1 MKAPDKKKWISVVLS
16 VMLILV
22 NLQCGIPSA
31 DASDILVNGK
41 LQDGSFENMHAFS
54 KDYVQFEPSPTDPWR
69 TTAETNLIELFR
81 ENKSTYVSN
90 VYLTPSDGKYAAELN
105 ADEESTLY
113 QIVDTEPSSLYEW
126 GLDHGSRTES
136 ETMALII
143 GPNQVYAPSKN
154 WGEGYETSDLNYP
167 NPTLRTGYKY
177 GMDQMMQMVAWL
189 KAIGKI
195 GSTKNNN
202 GLANGGEA
210 IIVYSKKFAAHGGFE
225 DNQDNQPFSL
235 EPSSVYTERWY
246 IWVMTDHNTTEAG
259 ATNPWGHYG
268 SNAEK
273 ENSESSGID
282 LSKYYLYPVP
292 SGQSKTIFAFTSVD
306 NSVPP
311 NKTFEDPTY
320 GNFLDNINFKLYR
333 SLSASTTA
341 HGSAVIGSSDGT
353 AEGSGEKNGY
363 AVSVDNHLATFIEDG
378 NTLKVQAK
386 ILEEERTEVVFADIY
401 YTEQN
406 LDGNG
411 SSTSFV
417 SARETER
424 WEVSTDDAGN
434 LVYSCILDQ
443 INSAVNLHFVFIKK
457 PLLTY
462 DANGGKPY
470 ICTPGGEGSEEE
482 NVYSFVPM
490 IGEEEVTY
498 VQPFTSHAPEGQNDG
513 WKFMGWKLFDDN
525 GEGGL
530 LPDVHTIACN
540 YQKNSAET
548 QNFVIL
554 KEGVFSGSEDTENGI
569 HWKTTGEPVYDGQA
583 TGLTLIA
590 QWRWCQTFV
599 PQTDAGNGYLDSEL
613 GGIVEIT
620 SAADKTEEESS
631 EGVKRY
637 YADASELISVEA
649 YPEDG
654 FYFAGWFDESD
665 RLVSTCPELT
675 YVETKESVN
684 TYYARFAKKFEQRFA
699 RQIRTDGT
707 WENLSDEDA
716 SVPLLDHTILH
727 ESKGTVVSSTA
738 SNNADYALK
747 GWYDAQGNR
756 VDDSM
761 LCNGGKTIRYPVDG
775 DAVYYARFEKA
786 SVVQFA
792 MQFVDPDGNITDLSA
807 SNVYGQLST
816 TVVTGISG
824 ESVSAKIYPSQGYQL
839 IGWFD
844 GPGKDAE
851 QVEET
856 DPSDVRVITPTITEH
871 DNMVYYARLTARTDT
886 VYRVQHYFQNWN
898 NKTDGSFTLVDD
910 LKYFGTTGAEVTPTV
925 TPNLSKPGREGY
937 ACITEI
943 KPGRIAAN
951 GGLIF
956 RLEYTRTETVLR
968 YDANE
973 PEGCSAEGS
982 IADTAGYAGFA
993 VEVAENTYNINGY
1006 LFNGWNTEPDG
1017 SGTAY
1022 LQGDAYLLKAGE
1034 EGSNPNVL
1042 FAQWVPDDAT
1052 QYKVQHIKL
1061 DKNGEEK
1068 TTPEETVYYG
1078 VTGTEVHAVK
1088 KVYEG
1093 YVLDEERS
1101 SATKSGTVKGDG
1113 SLTLKLFYVPQET
1126 ILTYMPNG
1134 GTGEAVSSAGVVD
1147 EKLKVANGADLF
1159 SRPGY
1164 TFIGWQTLD
1173 NVSYRPGDDYL
1184 LTAGEDILLAQWAAN
1199 TDTVYKVYHY
1209 KVSSDGMSRILVTS
1223 EEKTGKTGT
1232 PVTAE
1237 PIAVPGYELK
1247 GDFSLNGMSS
1257 NPTGI
1262 IAGDGSLI
1270 LTLHYVPAAAKL
1282 IYHANG
1288 GDGADISIS
1297 GRGGE
1302 TVTVADNTFTRQGY
1316 SFICWSTADGTIY
1329 APKGSL
1335 TFDREEII
1343 LYAQWEANKDTP
1355 YCVQHYKLNRNGENP
1370 KLEKEERKK
1379 GTTNDTAEAIPLEL
1393 CGYTLDAQNESAV
1406 KSGVIQAD
1414 GSLVLKLYYVPN
1426 AATLTYKANGGTGE
1440 DITENGF
1447 VDEMLTV
1454 QPGTA
1459 FTKSDYQFVGWN
1471 TAADGTGESYKPG
1484 DRYTLKG
1491 DENVLYAQWESKL
1504 LPPAD
1509 NPPSD
1514 NPPSDNPP
1522 SEPTEPITPAA
1533 PETPERP
1540 PLIYDGNG
1548 GTAGSNGQTT
1558 IDGAAGGENTAGE
1571 NPFEKDGYEFIGW
1584 NTKPDGTGKFYP
1596 AGSEIPLEDVVEV
1609 LYAQWVRVD
1618 NPDVAL
1624 GNREDFDSEKTNDTH
1639 IPKTGDDSQSA
1650 GWIVL
1655 MIAAGIGLLLLAFG
1669 KRRIK

>member
-386 ILEEERTEVVFADIY
+386 ILEEERTEVVFAGIY

-554 KEGVFSGSEDTENGI
+554 KEGVFSGSEDTGNGI

-956 RLEYTRTETVLR
+956 RLEYTRT
-968 YDANE
+968 
-973 PEGCSAEGS
+973 
-982 IADTAGYAGFA
+982 
-993 VEVAENTYNINGY
+993 
-1006 LFNGWNTEPDG
+1006 
-1017 SGTAY
+1017 
-1022 LQGDAYLLKAGE
+1022 
-1034 EGSNPNVL
+1034 
-1042 FAQWVPDDAT
+1042 
-1052 QYKVQHIKL
+1052 
-1061 DKNGEEK
+1061 
-1068 TTPEETVYYG
+1068 
-1078 VTGTEVHAVK
+1078 
-1088 KVYEG
+1088 
-1093 YVLDEERS
+1093 
-1101 SATKSGTVKGDG
+1101 
-1113 SLTLKLFYVPQET
+1113 
-1126 ILTYMPNG
+1126 
-1134 GTGEAVSSAGVVD
+1134 
-1147 EKLKVANGADLF
+1147 
-1159 SRPGY
+1159 
-1164 TFIGWQTLD
+1164 
-1173 NVSYRPGDDYL
+1173 
-1184 LTAGEDILLAQWAAN
+1184 
-1199 TDTVYKVYHY
+1199 
-1209 KVSSDGMSRILVTS
+1209 
-1223 EEKTGKTGT
+1223 
-1232 PVTAE
+1232 
-1237 PIAVPGYELK
+1237 
-1247 GDFSLNGMSS
+1247 
-1257 NPTGI
+1257 
-1262 IAGDGSLI
+1262 
-1270 LTLHYVPAAAKL
+1270 
-1282 IYHANG
+1282 
-1288 GDGADISIS
+1288 
-1297 GRGGE
+1297 
-1302 TVTVADNTFTRQGY
+1302 
-1316 SFICWSTADGTIY
+1316 
-1329 APKGSL
+1329 
-1335 TFDREEII
+1335 
-1343 LYAQWEANKDTP
+1343 
-1355 YCVQHYKLNRNGENP
+1355 
-1370 KLEKEERKK
+1370 
-1379 GTTNDTAEAIPLEL
+1379 
-1393 CGYTLDAQNESAV
+1393 
-1406 KSGVIQAD
+1406 
-1414 GSLVLKLYYVPN
+1414 
-1426 AATLTYKANGGTGE
+1426 
-1440 DITENGF
+1440 
-1447 VDEMLTV
+1447 
-1454 QPGTA
+1454 
-1459 FTKSDYQFVGWN
+1459 
-1471 TAADGTGESYKPG
+1471 
-1484 DRYTLKG
+1484 
-1491 DENVLYAQWESKL
+1491 
-1504 LPPAD
+1504 
-1509 NPPSD
+1509 
-1514 NPPSDNPP
+1514 
-1522 SEPTEPITPAA
+1522 
-1533 PETPERP
+1533 
-1540 PLIYDGNG
+1540 
-1548 GTAGSNGQTT
+1548 
-1558 IDGAAGGENTAGE
+1558 
-1571 NPFEKDGYEFIGW
+1571 
-1584 NTKPDGTGKFYP
+1584 
-1596 AGSEIPLEDVVEV
+1596 
-1609 LYAQWVRVD
+1609 
-1618 NPDVAL
+1618 
-1624 GNREDFDSEKTNDTH
+1624 
-1639 IPKTGDDSQSA
+1639 
-1650 GWIVL
+1650 
-1655 MIAAGIGLLLLAFG
+1655 
-1669 KRRIK
+1669 